1 MFRKRYFCDFSF
13 WVAGGGSVAE
23 FQCGFVDF
31 VELQEF
37 GTFFGHFAGEENEEA
52 GGEGVEGASV
62 ADFDFV
68 TEFIAEAG
76 TDFGNYAKAADAGGL
91 VDKNDLVFGHGS
103 IIAYLLL

>member
-1 MFRKRYFCDFSF
+1 MNFSL

-37 GTFFGHFAGEENEEA
+37 GAFFGHFAGEENEET
-52 GGEGVEGASV
+52 GGEGVKGAGM

-68 TEFIAEAG
+68 AELIAEAG
-76 TDFGNYAKAADAGGL
+76 ADFGDHAKAADAGGL
-91 VDKNDLVFGHGS
+91 VDKDDLVFGHGS
-103 IIAYLLL
+103 IIAYWLL